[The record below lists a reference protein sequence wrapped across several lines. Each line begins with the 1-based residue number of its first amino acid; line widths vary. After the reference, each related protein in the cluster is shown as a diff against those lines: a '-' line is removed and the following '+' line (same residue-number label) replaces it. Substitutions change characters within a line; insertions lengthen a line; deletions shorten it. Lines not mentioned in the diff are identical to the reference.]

1 MAYKEKNYLHFKVS
15 DSGGGFGE
23 KTRNEIEYKMG
34 NQVQASGTSMVVRK
48 LQSVF
53 GNDFSYQVESLD
65 GEGTVVSIKMPAAR
79 SERSVYEKS
88 IIS

>member
-1 MAYKEKNYLHFKVS
+1 
-15 DSGGGFGE
+15 
-23 KTRNEIEYKMG
+23 MG

-65 GEGTVVSIKMPAAR
+65 GEGTVVSIKCRPPDRRGA
-79 SERSVYEKS
+79 YNEKS